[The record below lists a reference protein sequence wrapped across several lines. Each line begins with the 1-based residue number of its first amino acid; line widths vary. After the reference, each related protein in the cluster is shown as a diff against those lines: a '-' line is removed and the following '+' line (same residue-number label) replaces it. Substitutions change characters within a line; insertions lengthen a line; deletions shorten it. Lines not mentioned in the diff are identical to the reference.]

1 MYLIQVSGNEG
12 DGITSCRHLDEAT
25 KDSVPHWSVLIH
37 AMEQITQPVTSN
49 YRRDGQVIEW
59 KFDSLTESC
68 FFQHMPF
75 VLTVRKPFSCF
86 SIFSTAS

>member
-75 VLTVRKPFSCF
+75 VLRKPFSCF